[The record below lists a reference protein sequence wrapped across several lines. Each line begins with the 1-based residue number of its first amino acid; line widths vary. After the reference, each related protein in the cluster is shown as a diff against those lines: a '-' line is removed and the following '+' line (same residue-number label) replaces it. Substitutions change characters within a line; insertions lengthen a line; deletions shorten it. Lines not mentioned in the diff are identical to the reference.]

1 MYFANT
7 LIPFL
12 PCWINTHAPFASQ
25 VSADGKGGGADIL
38 RPNAA
43 QADICESFVAFGENR

>member
-25 VSADGKGGGADIL
+25 VSAHGKGGGADIL